1 MKHKRATRTRM
12 YNILGDGWE
21 MDLNGFQFILEP
33 LRDRAAWKALEYYVV
48 ITPNT
53 ALRQA
58 LLVWLQEH
66 PCPGEPVVEQMEME
80 LETA

>member
-1 MKHKRATRTRM
+1 MKRKRSNRTRM

-33 LRDRAAWKALEYYVV
+33 LHDRAAWKSLEYYSV
-48 ITPNT
+48 ITPNA

-58 LLVWLQEH
+58 LLVWLQQH

-80 LETA
+80 L